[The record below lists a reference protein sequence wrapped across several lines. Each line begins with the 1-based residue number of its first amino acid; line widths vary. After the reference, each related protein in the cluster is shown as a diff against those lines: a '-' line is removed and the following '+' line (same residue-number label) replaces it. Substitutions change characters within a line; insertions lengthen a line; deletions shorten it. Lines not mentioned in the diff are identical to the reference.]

1 MNSQLIGT
9 NVQPVSCSSRR
20 IERVRAYRL
29 LPRSRGLP
37 HLLGG
42 PALSLSR
49 PAQASLT
56 LRPAGLL
63 SRLKRLCDEAPAL
76 PVTRPSRSSATRSI
90 DNSLVESSSTDDLR
104 LRGALPQPDTRCAG
118 ARVIRPLPQIR
129 GRARAP
135 ARPRILPALHPGFGT
150 AVIIELSTTGHQRRW
165 SGTPAQMVQSHLAN
179 PLRIALTGFRKCD
192 DLFCQYFRRE
202 VVLIGNSESRAG
214 HLERDV
220 HDALCLCIELM
231 AVEIW
236 IDRHD
241 TLADRRRERTL
252 GRAAARG
259 AQVYRLCEFPVCL
272 EPNLA
277 GMAG

>member
-1 MNSQLIGT
+1 MIKLPADTGADLCT
-9 NVQPVSCSSRR
+9 LLDWRGGSSGCPC
-20 IERVRAYRL
+20 RL

-37 HLLGG
+37 QMATFVTRLQPLRS
-42 PALSLSR
+42 PARAARRLPDQST
-49 PAQASLT
+49 T
-56 LRPAGLL
+56 LR
-63 SRLKRLCDEAPAL
+63 
-76 PVTRPSRSSATRSI
+76 
-90 DNSLVESSSTDDLR
+90 VESSSTDDSR

-150 AVIIELSTTGHQRRW
+150 AVIIELSTTGHRRRW
-165 SGTPAQMVQSHLAN
+165 SGTPAQMVQSHLAD

-192 DLFCQYFRRE
+192 DLFCQYFRGE

-236 IDRHD
+236 SDRHD

-277 GMAG
+277 GNGGVIEPRPWACRSRSWD